1 MRGAESRAGP
11 TAVWAS
17 ARVLAVRERHVQA
30 KLRVIGGEQQ
40 TRQIELHLPAIVGRS
55 RTTDVTLFHP
65 LVSRQHC
72 EIFEAKGRLM
82 VRDLGSLNG
91 TFVGELRLAEEA
103 VPLEPGERLTVGCIT
118 LLADY
123 QPPADTDSESGA
135 GDWSRGATVESSNRD
150 SNAEALRFDAGHT
163 PRPSSRVQP
172 RPRD

>member
-1 MRGAESRAGP
+1 M
-11 TAVWAS
+11 
-17 ARVLAVRERHVQA
+17 LAVRERHVQA
-30 KLRVIGGEQQ
+30 RLKVIGGEEQ

-55 RTTDVTLFHP
+55 RSTDVTLFHP

-72 EIFEAKGRLM
+72 EIFEAQGRLM

-91 TFVGELRLAEEA
+91 TFVGEMRLAEEA

-123 QPPADTDSESGA
+123 QPPADTSDDGGSNEWPAGPTLESGEL
-135 GDWSRGATVESSNRD
+135 ESNGES
-150 SNAEALRFDAGHT
+150 LRFDAGHT

-172 RPRD
+172 RSRD

>member
-1 MRGAESRAGP
+1 MQ
-11 TAVWAS
+11 
-17 ARVLAVRERHVQA
+17 ARL
-30 KLRVIGGEQQ
+30 KVIGGEEQ

-72 EIFEAKGRLM
+72 EIFESEGRLM

-91 TFVGELRLAEEA
+91 TFVGELRLTDDA
-103 VPLEPGERLTVGCIT
+103 VPLQPGDRLTVGCVT

-123 QPPADTDSESGA
+123 QPLGDASSSENADS
-135 GDWSRGATVESSNRD
+135 WSPGATVESEVDPSGE
-150 SNAEALRFDAGHT
+150 SLRFDAGHT

-172 RPRD
+172 RSHD

>member
-1 MRGAESRAGP
+1 
-11 TAVWAS
+11 
-17 ARVLAVRERHVQA
+17 VLAVRERHVQA
-30 KLRVIGGEQQ
+30 RLRVIGGEEQ

-72 EIFEAKGRLM
+72 EIFEADGRLM

-91 TFVGELRLAEEA
+91 TFVGELRLAEAA

-123 QPPADTDSESGA
+123 QPPATASSESGA
-135 GDWSRGATVESSNRD
+135 SWSSGGPTIESADIDSSGNSNGE
-150 SNAEALRFDAGHT
+150 SLRFDAGHT

-172 RPRD
+172 RSRD

>member
-1 MRGAESRAGP
+1 M
-11 TAVWAS
+11 
-17 ARVLAVRERHVQA
+17 LAVRERHVQA
-30 KLRVIGGEQQ
+30 SLKVIGGEEQ

-55 RTTDVTLFHP
+55 RSTDVTLFHP

-72 EIFEAKGRLM
+72 EIFEAEGRLM

-91 TFVGELRLAEEA
+91 TFVGEMRLAEEA

-123 QPPADTDSESGA
+123 QPPADTSDDGGANEWPAGPTLES
-135 GDWSRGATVESSNRD
+135 DEFESNGES
-150 SNAEALRFDAGHT
+150 LRFDAGHT

-172 RPRD
+172 RSRD

>member
-1 MRGAESRAGP
+1 M
-11 TAVWAS
+11 
-17 ARVLAVRERHVQA
+17 QA
-30 KLRVIGGEQQ
+30 KLRVIGGEEQ

-55 RTTDVTLFHP
+55 RTTDITLFHP

-72 EIFEAKGRLM
+72 EIFEAEGRLM

-103 VPLEPGERLTVGCIT
+103 VLLEPGERLTVGCIT

-123 QPPADTDSESGA
+123 QPPAAASSESAA
-135 GDWSRGATVESSNRD
+135 GDWSPAGPTIESAGHD
-150 SNAEALRFDAGHT
+150 SSGDSKGESLRFDAGHT

-172 RPRD
+172 GPRD